1 MCRGEYQM
9 NTSILETYPEGWE
22 KATLGLAGKLKPLV
36 WERCGRDDLSG
47 CSLKA
52 QQILSGDITLT
63 NSLDLQSRT
72 SGMWKLFI
80 MDYWTLLRMVSLIQ
94 LEFFLT
100 LPPSTETSRY
110 ISSLLAWESLNWHL
124 SASSSGGFWAHRMVT
139 PIQGWSFG
147 LSQILSLKIR
157 ASLLGSQHSWCPPLP
172 TSYPCEISSSS
183 SLRIQLVYLL
193 INSVTS

>member
-1 MCRGEYQM
+1 MSRGEYQR
-9 NTSILETYPEGWE
+9 NTSILETYSEGWE
-22 KATLGLAGKLKPLV
+22 KATLGLAGKLKPLQ
-36 WERCGRDDLSG
+36 RHGRDDLSG

-52 QQILSGDITLT
+52 QQILSGGITLT

-72 SGMWKLFI
+72 SRMWKLFI
-80 MDYWTLLRMVSLIQ
+80 MDYWTLLRMVSLVH

-124 SASSSGGFWAHRMVT
+124 SSSLSGGFWAHRMVT

-147 LSQILSLKIR
+147 LFHILSLKIR
-157 ASLLGSQHSWCPPLP
+157 ASLLGSQHSWCTPLP
-172 TSYPCEISSSS
+172 ATYPCEISSSS
-183 SLRIQLVYLL
+183 SLRIHLVYLL
-193 INSVTS
+193 INSVAS